1 MMFFISTVCLLP
13 FGLIGAVNPLITF
26 SAYVVLGGMY
36 LLVVPLLLF
45 YWMNNRWNVM
55 GKFERLFVYGLVFLF
70 FPGLVLFAPF
80 LNLRMNGNEES
91 KPLTRAKVFQIGLI
105 VFVLGGLGYEVF
117 QLFGFESIPAG
128 IATQLILIL
137 IIFAWTASY
146 LFRVFTGNMTFMEQ
160 RKRYREAYEKL
171 TDKKIR
177 EKFEAMTEEEKIELL
192 KTFEE
197 KNIEQ
202 T

>member
-1 MMFFISTVCLLP
+1 M
-13 FGLIGAVNPLITF
+13 
-26 SAYVVLGGMY
+26 
-36 LLVVPLLLF
+36 
-45 YWMNNRWNVM
+45 
-55 GKFERLFVYGLVFLF
+55 
-70 FPGLVLFAPF
+70 
-80 LNLRMNGNEES
+80 
-91 KPLTRAKVFQIGLI
+91 TRAKVFQIGLI

-117 QLFGFESIPAG
+117 QLLGFESISAG

-171 TDKKIR
+171 TDDKIR
-177 EKFEAMTEEEKIELL
+177 EKFETMTEEEKIELL
-192 KTFEE
+192 KTVEE
-197 KNIEQ
+197 KNVEQ

>member
-1 MMFFISTVCLLP
+1 M
-13 FGLIGAVNPLITF
+13 
-26 SAYVVLGGMY
+26 
-36 LLVVPLLLF
+36 
-45 YWMNNRWNVM
+45 
-55 GKFERLFVYGLVFLF
+55 
-70 FPGLVLFAPF
+70 
-80 LNLRMNGNEES
+80 
-91 KPLTRAKVFQIGLI
+91 TRAKVFQIGLI

-117 QLFGFESIPAG
+117 QLLGFESIPAG

-160 RKRYREAYEKL
+160 RKRYRDAYEKL

-192 KTFEE
+192 KTVEE